1 MTAPQLLPETL
12 DVVALRAVPDAAE
25 APGRGTEV
33 AEVPGRGTGE
43 RSRRRRV
50 RRRLAREQLM
60 VALFLLLALIATVAI
75 LGREWLDSAGPV
87 TTSPDAIS
95 TFSTRATNLNGGGR

>member
-12 DVVALRAVPDAAE
+12 DVVALRAVP
-25 APGRGTEV
+25 EV
-33 AEVPGRGTGE
+33 VEVPGRGTGE

-95 TFSTRATNLNGGGR
+95 TLSTRATNPNGGGR